1 MPFTVLTPV
10 TPFGPYGA
18 VVANAL
24 DIAFTAADATNGN
37 SFPLTGGE
45 ILLVW
50 NTDASA
56 HTFSITSVA
65 DTLGRTGDVTTYS
78 VGAGIISAYSFRGG
92 VNGWQQGD
100 GTVHIPAASSA
111 LLKFC
116 VLKPKS

>member
-1 MPFTVLTPV
+1 MSFTALTPV

-24 DIAFTAADATNGN
+24 DLTWTPADATNGN
-37 SFPLTGGE
+37 SFPLTGSE
-45 ILLVW
+45 ILLIW
-50 NTDASA
+50 NTDSAA

-65 DTLGRTGDVTTYS
+65 DNFGRTGDVTTYS
-78 VGAGIISAYSFRGG
+78 VGAGVISSYSFRAGA
-92 VNGWQQGD
+92 NGWIQSD
-100 GTVHIPAASSA
+100 GTVHLPAASSA